1 MFCKLYTRSFWQVYG
16 IIAKWPSVNLYL
28 RLPRKP
34 NGNVAMQLFAI
45 FIQVCVGK
53 YMATCL
59 DAEYYIYWL
68 PGKVFAFFMQGCLKS
83 IPQHRKVI
91 FWQSLC
97 KIPQNHKAI
106 LPWKCFASFMQGHF
120 GECMAT
126 PKSGLLAKFIEG
138 APKTK
143 WQCYYAAFWQSLC
156 KSALACT
163 GNLFRYQGLHL
174 LVDRK
179 GFCVLY
185 ARSFAKLFFRAIL
198 PGKCFVSFIQ
208 GHFGEYWQH

>member
-1 MFCKLYTRSFWQVYG
+1 
-16 IIAKWPSVNLYL
+16 
-28 RLPRKP
+28 
-34 NGNVAMQLFAI
+34 MQSTA
-45 FIQVCVGK
+45 FIGC
-53 YMATCL
+53 
-59 DAEYYIYWL
+59 
-68 PGKVFAFFMQGCLKS
+68 QGRFL
-83 IPQHRKVI
+83 
-91 FWQSLC
+91 WSLC
-97 KIPQNHKAI
+97 KVVWKVFRNITRISFGNVYARFPKNHKAI
-106 LPWKCFASFMQGHF
+106 LPCKCFASFMQGHF

-126 PKSGLLAKFIEG
+126 PKSGLLAIFIEG

-143 WQCYYAAFWQSLC
+143 WHCYHAAFWQSLC
-156 KSALACT
+156 KFALACT

-208 GHFGEYWQH
+208 GHFGEYMATLRPAERGGRRGKISRVQWLLRDKRGHLRRYLGGGNTIIWGAKTK